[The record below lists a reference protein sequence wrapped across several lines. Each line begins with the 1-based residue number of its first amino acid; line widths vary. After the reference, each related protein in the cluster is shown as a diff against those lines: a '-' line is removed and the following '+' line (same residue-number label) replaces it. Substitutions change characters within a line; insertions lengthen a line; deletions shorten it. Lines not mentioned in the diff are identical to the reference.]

1 MIVEQVEDKST
12 YTILLKFANGVSN
25 VEGPLLA
32 SARDGRPAPRPAPM
46 APPPVSGFM
55 SDNLN
60 PGLLRRLA
68 AVTPA
73 PRPRARVAAE
83 DGEGE
88 EGNEWD
94 G

>member
-1 MIVEQVEDKST
+1 MIVEQIEDKST

-25 VEGPLLA
+25 VVEGPLLA
-32 SARDGRPAPRPAPM
+32 SARDGRPAPSPAPM

-68 AVTPA
+68 AITPA

-88 EGNEWD
+88 EGWD
-94 G
+94 D